1 MSIQR
6 SVMFVKFGWLPLLW
20 VACSGNTSV
29 GDESS
34 PVTSNGSPL
43 AVALNMRAFA
53 LPSMTQ
59 GGSSCTTYQLKP
71 GGPEASSGGGPA
83 IGLPI
88 TVSQKSVNETIVVDV
103 TDSSQTVIE
112 KIYDAAF
119 FQSGKRDDFSM
130 TSSGQMILLRFWGTV
145 DPGGNPTC
153 EPFTDDGSQV
163 PLQ

>member
-6 SVMFVKFGWLPLLW
+6 SVRFVRFAWLPLLW

-34 PVTSNGSPL
+34 SVSSNGSPL
-43 AVALNMRAFA
+43 AVALNMRSFE
-53 LPSMTQ
+53 LPSMMPR
-59 GGSSCTTYQLKP
+59 GSSCTTYHLKP
-71 GGPEASSGGGPA
+71 GGPEDESGGAPA
-83 IGLPI
+83 LDLPI
-88 TVSQKSVNETIVVDV
+88 TVSQKAVNDTIVVNV

-112 KIYDAAF
+112 KIYDATF
-119 FQSGKRDDFSM
+119 VQSGKRDDFTL

-145 DPGGNPTC
+145 DAGGNPTC
-153 EPFTDDGSQV
+153 EPFTNDGSQL